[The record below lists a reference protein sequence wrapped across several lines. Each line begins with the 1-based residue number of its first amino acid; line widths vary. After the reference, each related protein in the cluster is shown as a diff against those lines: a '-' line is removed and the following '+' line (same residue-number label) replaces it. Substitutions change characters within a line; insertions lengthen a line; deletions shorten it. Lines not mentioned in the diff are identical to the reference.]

1 MTKMDFILL
10 RLILPFQ
17 LEPHS
22 DCNYDKVEIYD
33 GADVN
38 ARKFGPFC
46 GTNSPADITSSGN
59 KLYIK
64 LKTDGSQTYK
74 GFAARFNTHSPCGGR
89 LTGDSGEFQ
98 SPNYPY
104 YPNNAECIWE
114 ITVPEGKNVNLN
126 FKGFRV
132 SLF

>member
-1 MTKMDFILL
+1 MNFILL
-10 RLILPFQ
+10 WLILPFQ

-22 DCNYDKVEIYD
+22 NCNYDKVEIYD

-38 ARKFGPFC
+38 ARKIGPFC
-46 GTNSPADITSSGN
+46 GTDNPADFTSSGN
-59 KLYIK
+59 KLYVK
-64 LKTDGSQTYK
+64 FKTDGSQTYK

-126 FKGFRV
+126 FKGFWV
-132 SLF
+132 STYFR